1 MFLQKIQHYLVRKVN
16 DESSLLFD
24 KEAVSSAPEKA
35 RKKKNCG
42 VFITWPLYKNITE
55 TKTLGREK
63 KP

>member
-35 RKKKNCG
+35 RKKKTVG
-42 VFITWPLYKNITE
+42 YLL
-55 TKTLGREK
+55 LGHYIK
-63 KP
+63 ILQKQKP

>member
-35 RKKKNCG
+35 RKKK
-42 VFITWPLYKNITE
+42 
-55 TKTLGREK
+55 KTVGYLLLGHYIK
-63 KP
+63 ILQKQKP

>member
-35 RKKKNCG
+35 RKKKKLWG
-42 VFITWPLYKNITE
+42 IYYLAII
-55 TKTLGREK
+55 
-63 KP
+63 